1 MNICNRGFR
10 EFKDCVVLYPDNYL
24 NDIEGEK
31 IEDEC
36 NDFLKRGKRK
46 VVIDFTNTDI
56 INSIGISILVG
67 IMKKVRREEGLIFL
81 SGLKKVNHDIFN
93 MLGLIKDIPTF
104 TTEEEALEQLVANDR

>member
-1 MNICNRGFR
+1 MNGETRGFK
-10 EFKDCVVLYPDNYL
+10 EFGDCVVLYPDNYL

-36 NDFLKRGKRK
+36 NEFLKKGTRK
-46 VVIDFTNTDI
+46 VIIDFSNTDI

-67 IMKKVRREEGLIFL
+67 IMEKIRSEEGFICL

-93 MLGLIKDIPTF
+93 MLGLIKDVPTF
-104 TTEEEALEQLVANDR
+104 TTEKEALEQFVVNDR